1 MLNNILISGIATF
14 IIFVLIEG
22 YRSFKQFLIFKRVR
36 ETILVATFG
45 YLKKTPKGF
54 VDLLRLKALL
64 LDHLKEIK
72 LSTWVKDINITW
84 QSVDVIQFVFELKF
98 EKLQP
103 KYKFIIGLKDVEEI
117 VEKTKTL

>member
-1 MLNNILISGIATF
+1 M
-14 IIFVLIEG
+14 
-22 YRSFKQFLIFKRVR
+22 
-36 ETILVATFG
+36 VATFG

>member
-1 MLNNILISGIATF
+1 M
-14 IIFVLIEG
+14 
-22 YRSFKQFLIFKRVR
+22 
-36 ETILVATFG
+36 
-45 YLKKTPKGF
+45 KKTPKGF